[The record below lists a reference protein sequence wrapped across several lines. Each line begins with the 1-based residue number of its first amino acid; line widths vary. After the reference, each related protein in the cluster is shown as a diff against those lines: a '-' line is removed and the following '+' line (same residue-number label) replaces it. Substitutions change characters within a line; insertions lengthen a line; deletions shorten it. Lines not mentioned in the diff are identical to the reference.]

1 MVRKSSKNQ
10 TKSKSKVELET
21 LVNKWRKKKI
31 KQKVGSQTSVK
42 KKKKKKSSKIQ
53 TNGKSKV
60 ESQTLVTKKIE
71 VERKQK
77 ITLNNKKT
85 KPYWQNE
92 ERRAKRQ
99 KPKTKA

>member
-1 MVRKSSKNQ
+1 MKKKKNQ
-10 TKSKSKVELET
+10 TKGWITNLGKE
-21 LVNKWRKKKI
+21 
-31 KQKVGSQTSVK
+31 

-85 KPYWQNE
+85 KPY
-92 ERRAKRQ
+92 
-99 KPKTKA
+99 